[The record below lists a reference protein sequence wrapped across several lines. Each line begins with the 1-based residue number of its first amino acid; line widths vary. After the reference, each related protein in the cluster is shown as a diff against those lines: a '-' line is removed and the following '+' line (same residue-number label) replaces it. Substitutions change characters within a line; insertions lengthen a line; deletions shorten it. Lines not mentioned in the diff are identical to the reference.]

1 MGKPWSGGWRPREPW
16 APRQPVSILRPVG
29 PSGPRCPRNSGG
41 PTLDAARYSVG
52 NRSQGSSHLVLT
64 RQLVGGCQGMDCCP
78 IVQTEKTKAQSG
90 EEICLETPSEVVA
103 VGLRS
108 YSSNAAPFSPGP
120 SASPAKGRG

>member
-1 MGKPWSGGWRPREPW
+1 
-16 APRQPVSILRPVG
+16 
-29 PSGPRCPRNSGG
+29 
-41 PTLDAARYSVG
+41 
-52 NRSQGSSHLVLT
+52 
-64 RQLVGGCQGMDCCP
+64 MDCCP
-78 IVQTEKTKAQSG
+78 IVQTGKTKAQSG